1 MTSPHTHLFSPAQTA
16 AAPKS
21 GNGADRAAMR
31 EALDELFQ
39 AAQRY
44 RTSAEFMALVQFV
57 TKFRRYAPYSA
68 MLIHI
73 QRPGATFVAPAR
85 RWITEY
91 GRRVKTGA
99 TPMVILQP
107 MGPVMFVFDVGDTE
121 PLPGATPL
129 PVPVE
134 DPYGVRNGKV
144 GRELPQTLENARRDG
159 VRCTERTGLGNQFA
173 GCVVVYSGA
182 PATIQFPV
190 GVKPPRTVPVPVR
203 YDMILNGDTTPE
215 TRYATLAHELAHLYC
230 GHLGT
235 PDETWWPDRRGH
247 AKEVVEFEAEAVSY
261 LVCRRLGLDSPA
273 DRYLSNY
280 MGEHNDVPCISLDAV
295 FRVAALIESMGR
307 RRLPVRKPGASS
319 KRRAKSTKG

>member
-1 MTSPHTHLFSPAQTA
+1 MTSQHVNLFSPVKA
-16 AAPKS
+16 AAPPKS

-57 TKFRRYAPYSA
+57 TKFRRYAPYNA

-73 QRPGATFVAPAR
+73 QRPGATFVAPAH

-121 PLPGATPL
+121 PLPGAKPL

-134 DPYGVRNGKV
+134 DPYGVRSGKI
-144 GRELPQTLENARRDG
+144 GGELPQTLENARRDG
-159 VRCTERTGLGNQFA
+159 VRHEQRTGLGNQLA
-173 GCVVVYSGA
+173 GFIAIYGGA
-182 PATIQFPV
+182 PATVEFPIRI
-190 GVKPPRTVPVPVR
+190 KPPTSVAVPLR
-203 YDMILNGDTTPE
+203 YEMVLSAEATPE

-235 PDETWWPDRRGH
+235 PDEAWWPDRRGH
-247 AKEVVEFEAEAVSY
+247 PKTVEEFEAEAVSY

-295 FRVAALIESMGR
+295 FRVAGLIESMGR
-307 RRLPVRKPGASS
+307 RRLPVRKPG
-319 KRRAKSTKG
+319 RRRGGGV